1 MILLLVFVEA
11 WISLTMH
18 VKANKYLSQN
28 WEAKSKPLVACT
40 ANWSVRPQEVN
51 LIPQMPRKLLP
62 IPFISQSQRM
72 FLSRKKKKWLKTS
85 KDYNFFTLWMNSHV
99 SVRQTTWIK
108 SKGQNVKLVSQ
119 SQVVEEAEEV
129 EEEDSWGGVFF
140 FKTSLSLSLWIVE
153 SWKRKKK
160 QASHD
165 VLDWSNFCHFF
176 FFSFFHFLW
185 SSQWSS
191 YHMLWILDL
200 VKFKP
205 TAHLLLHMTD

>member
-1 MILLLVFVEA
+1 MILRKFWHDFVTCFCGSLNLTYHARKGKQVLVPKLGGKKQTTCCLHGQL
-11 WISLTMH
+11 ISETSRGEL
-18 VKANKYLSQN
+18 NPSN
-28 WEAKSKPLVACT
+28 AKKTPTNTIHFSESEDV
-40 ANWSVRPQEVN
+40 SVQ
-51 LIPQMPRKLLP
+51 
-62 IPFISQSQRM
+62 
-72 FLSRKKKKWLKTS
+72 KKKKKKLKTS

-165 VLDWSNFCHFF
+165 VLDWSNVCQFF
-176 FFSFFHFLW
+176 FFRFFTFCGAASDHHIICYQF
-185 SSQWSS
+185 
-191 YHMLWILDL
+191 
-200 VKFKP
+200 
-205 TAHLLLHMTD
+205 